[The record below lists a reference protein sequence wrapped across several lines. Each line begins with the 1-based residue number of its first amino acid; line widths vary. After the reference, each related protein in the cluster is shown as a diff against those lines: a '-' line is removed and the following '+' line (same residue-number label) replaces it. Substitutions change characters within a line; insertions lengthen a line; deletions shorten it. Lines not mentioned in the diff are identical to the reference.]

1 MKILII
7 GSGAR
12 EHAILAQV
20 IKNPAVKHV
29 FCAPGNAGMDLMTSE
44 QIRVESLSIPVEN
57 AEKLCDFALKN
68 KIDLTIVGPE
78 KPLTLG
84 LVDTFQ
90 AAGLKV
96 FGPSKRASIL
106 EGSKIFTKEFCARHD
121 IPTAPFRIFAQA
133 QEARDYLRE
142 KNAYPIVIKA
152 DGLAAGKGV
161 VVAQSQAEADQAIT
175 DMMLYEKF
183 GDAGRKIVIEDF
195 MPGQEAS
202 FIVLTDG
209 KNFVEFPASQDHKRV
224 FDCDEGPNTGGMGA
238 YAPAPIVTADLR
250 EKVIQK
256 IIQPTLQGMA
266 VEDRE
271 YLGFLYAGLM
281 ISPEGE
287 PRLVEINC
295 RLGDPEAE
303 VILPLLKTDF
313 VHLLQ
318 STLAHKLA
326 VTQIEFD
333 AGFCVGVV
341 LASGGY
347 PGKFKKG
354 LVIEGLEKK
363 MASDVEIFHAGT
375 RRDEG
380 HFVTDGGRVLVLSAK
395 GETLPLAIEKAY
407 KYVKNIHWDG
417 IHYRKDIGA
426 KGLI

>member
-20 IKNPAVKHV
+20 IKNPGVKRV
-29 FCAPGNAGMDLMTSE
+29 FCAPGNAGMALMTSE
-44 QIRVESLSIPVEN
+44 KIPVECVSIPVEN
-57 AEKLCDFALKN
+57 TEKLCDLALKN
-68 KIDLTIVGPE
+68 KVDLTLVGPE
-78 KPLTLG
+78 KPLTQG
-84 LVDTFQ
+84 LVDSFQ
-90 AAGLKV
+90 DVGLKV

-106 EGSKIFTKEFCARHD
+106 EGSKIFTKEFCVRHD
-121 IPTAPFRIFAQA
+121 IPTAPFGIFAQA
-133 QEARDYLRE
+133 QEARDYIHA
-142 KNAYPIVIKA
+142 KNTYPIVIKA

-161 VVAQSQAEADQAIT
+161 VVAQNQAQADQAIT

-195 MPGQEAS
+195 MPGEEAS

-224 FDCDEGPNTGGMGA
+224 FDHDEGPNTGGMGA
-238 YAPAPIVTADLR
+238 YAPAPVVTPALR
-250 EKVIQK
+250 DKVIQK
-256 IIQPTLQGMA
+256 IIQPILQGMA
-266 VEDRE
+266 AEDRT

-281 ISPEGE
+281 ISPMGE

-313 VHLLQ
+313 VHLMQ
-318 STLAHKLA
+318 ATLAHKLLE
-326 VTQIEFD
+326 TQIELET
-333 AGFCVGVV
+333 GFCVGVV

-347 PGKFKKG
+347 PEKFKTG

-363 MASDVEIFHAGT
+363 SSDVAVFHAGT
-375 RRDEG
+375 RQENG

-395 GETLPLAIEKAY
+395 AETLPLAIEKVY
-407 KYVKNIHWDG
+407 QHVKKIHWDG
-417 IHYRKDIGA
+417 IHYRNDIGA
-426 KGLI
+426 KAL

>member
-29 FCAPGNAGMDLMTSE
+29 FCAPGNAGMALMTSE
-44 QIRVESLSIPVEN
+44 RTSVECVPIPAEN
-57 AEKLCDFALKN
+57 TEKLRDWALKN
-68 KIDLTIVGPE
+68 KTDLTIVGPE
-78 KPLTLG
+78 KPLTQG
-84 LVDTFQ
+84 LVDSFQ
-90 AAGLKV
+90 EVGLKV

-106 EGSKIFTKEFCARHD
+106 EGSKIFTKEFCVRHD
-121 IPTAPFRIFAQA
+121 IPTAPFGIFAQA
-133 QEARDYLRE
+133 QEARDYVHA
-142 KNAYPIVIKA
+142 KNTYPIVIKA

-161 VVAQSQAEADQAIT
+161 VVAQNRVEADQAIME
-175 DMMLYEKF
+175 MMLYERF

-195 MPGQEAS
+195 MPGEEAS

-224 FDCDEGPNTGGMGA
+224 FDDDQGPNTGGMGA
-238 YAPAPIVTADLR
+238 YAPAPIVTPSLR
-250 EKVIQK
+250 DKVIQK
-256 IIQPTLQGMA
+256 IIQPMLHGMA

-271 YLGFLYAGLM
+271 YLGILYAGLM

-318 STLAHKLA
+318 MTLAHKLLE
-326 VTQIEFD
+326 TQIEFEM
-333 AGFCVGVV
+333 GFCVAVV

-347 PGKFKKG
+347 PGEFKKG
-354 LVIEGLEKK
+354 FVIEGLEKK
-363 MASDVEIFHAGT
+363 SPDVVVFHAGT
-375 RRDEG
+375 CSEEG
-380 HFVTDGGRVLVLSAK
+380 RFLTDGGRVLVLSAK
-395 GETLPLAIEKAY
+395 ADTLPLAIEKAY
-407 KYVKNIHWDG
+407 QHVKKIHWDG
-417 IHYRKDIGA
+417 LHYRQDIGA
-426 KGLI
+426 KGLS

>member
-1 MKILII
+1 MKILVI

-20 IKNPAVKHV
+20 IKNPGVKRV
-29 FCAPGNAGMDLMTSE
+29 FCAPGNAGMALMTSE
-44 QIRVESLSIPVEN
+44 KTLIECVAIPVEN

-78 KPLTLG
+78 KPLTQG
-84 LVDTFQ
+84 LVDSFQ
-90 AAGLKV
+90 EVGLKV

-121 IPTAPFRIFAQA
+121 IPTAPFGIFAQA
-133 QEARDYLRE
+133 QEARDYVHA
-142 KNAYPIVIKA
+142 KNMYPIVIKA

-161 VVAQSQAEADQAIT
+161 VVAQNRAEADQAIT

-224 FDCDEGPNTGGMGA
+224 FDHDEGPNTGGMGA
-238 YAPAPIVTADLR
+238 YAPAPVVTEALR
-250 EKVIQK
+250 DKVIQK
-256 IIQPTLQGMA
+256 IIRPILQGMA
-266 VEDRE
+266 AEDRE

-287 PRLVEINC
+287 PRLVEVNC

-318 STLAHKLA
+318 ATLAHKLLE
-326 VTQIEFD
+326 TQIEFET
-333 AGFCVGVV
+333 GFCVGVV

-347 PGKFKKG
+347 PEKFKKG
-354 LVIEGLEKK
+354 LVIEGLEKTS
-363 MASDVEIFHAGT
+363 SDVAVFHAGT
-375 RRDEG
+375 RHESG
-380 HFVTDGGRVLVLSAK
+380 HFVTDGGRVLVVSAK
-395 GETLPLAIEKAY
+395 AATLPLAIEKAY
-407 KYVKNIHWDG
+407 QHVKKIHWDG
-417 IHYRKDIGA
+417 LHYRQDIGA
-426 KGLI
+426 KAV